1 MQQGIPWADYV
12 FHDDYQL
19 RSLEALDKY
28 IQQYK
33 HLPEVPTT
41 KEVNENGLDVAD
53 TQALLLKKI
62 EELTLYM
69 IELKKENSNIKKEL
83 EMVKKSVNK
92 KQ

>member
-1 MQQGIPWADYV
+1 MKIMQTGIPWADYV

-41 KEVNENGLDVAD
+41 QEVNENGLDVAD

-69 IELKKENSNIKKEL
+69 IELKKQNEQLTNR
-83 EMVKKSVNK
+83 VKKLEK
-92 KQ
+92 K